1 MKLPMS
7 MVIGFLLLACNW
19 SEPIR
24 AEAASKE
31 QSATPNTQTQQRER
45 EEAQQRER
53 EEYVKSIRAKLD
65 GYDKK
70 LDGLEA
76 RASAMSGSAKDD
88 FRNMIEQL
96 RTQKKNIDS
105 QLGYVKNA
113 SPDAFSLVKA
123 DIDSTLA
130 KLESSYQ
137 DVSKK
142 LEMTPVSPPK
152 NQQKSQ

>member
-24 AEAASKE
+24 AEAASKG
-31 QSATPNTQTQQRER
+31 QSATPYTQTQQRER
-45 EEAQQRER
+45 EEEAQQRER

-88 FRNMIEQL
+88 FRNMIVQL
-96 RTQKKNIDS
+96 RTQKKI
-105 QLGYVKNA
+105 
-113 SPDAFSLVKA
+113 
-123 DIDSTLA
+123 
-130 KLESSYQ
+130 
-137 DVSKK
+137 
-142 LEMTPVSPPK
+142 
-152 NQQKSQ
+152 